1 MGAVEELLADAGRR
15 IEPEVRS
22 RLQGLFG
29 GFVRAYLPQAWV
41 FVTESETATLRVDVR
56 GSVTV
61 VPGATDAPDV
71 TVELS
76 VARLRAALTSRRPSA
91 GTTGKISVTPHT
103 SKGKAAFDYLR
114 DRVGL

>member
-1 MGAVEELLADAGRR
+1 MGEVEDLLRDAARR

-61 VPGATDAPDV
+61 VPGAADVPDV

-76 VARLRAALTSRRPSA
+76 VARLRAALTSRHPGTATA
-91 GTTGKISVTPHT
+91 GKLNVTPHT